1 MNRLEKAVA
10 TRERKPLLGA
20 SVYFYNP
27 IFVEMVAHLG
37 FDVIWI
43 EMEHA
48 FITFAEAADLCRIAA
63 GQNLLTMIRIPNAQR
78 DTILKAAECG
88 PDIIDLP
95 MVNTPEQIR
104 ALLDNARFPPSGQRG
119 FFSVSRSL
127 KYGLVSSVSE
137 EQQKLNQELSLMVQ
151 VETAEAVSQI
161 EEFCRIDGIDIFIGP
176 ADLSASLGVPGQTTH
191 PRVVEAVRHV
201 VSVAKRHGKRVAT
214 AINHPDADL
223 WIELGIDL
231 LFCANDIV
239 ALRTGATTALKET
252 EARIAA
258 FNART
263 PTAVR

>member
-1 MNRLEKAVA
+1 MNRLENAIA
-10 TRERKPLLGA
+10 TRGRKPLLGA
-20 SVYFYNP
+20 SVYFYDP
-27 IFVEMVAHLG
+27 IFVEIAAHLG

-63 GQNLLTMIRIPNAQR
+63 GQNLLTMIRVPSAQR
-78 DTILKAAECG
+78 DIILKAAECG

-95 MVNTPEQIR
+95 MVNTPQQVRE
-104 ALLDNARFPPSGQRG
+104 LLDNARFPPAGKRG

-127 KYGLVSSVSE
+127 KYGLVGSVSA

-151 VETAEAVSQI
+151 VETTEAVDQI
-161 EEFCRIDGIDIFIGP
+161 EEFCGIDGIDIFIGP

-191 PRVVEAVRHV
+191 PKVVEAVRHV
-201 VSVAKRHGKRVAT
+201 VSVAKSQGKRVAT
-214 AINHPDADL
+214 SVNHPDADL

-239 ALRTGATTALKET
+239 ALRTGAMTALKET
-252 EARIAA
+252 ENRISA
-258 FNART
+258 FNARSL
-263 PTAVR
+263 AGSR